1 MANYSTAQILA
12 MEPRGR
18 RSPRDVPGRWEP
30 WPGRVRG
37 FGGAVSGC
45 RGVRCEES
53 TESFQAWELGAGA
66 HPCPVNRDLV
76 AEVLGML
83 TAGLEKC

>member
-45 RGVRCEES
+45 RGVHCEES

-66 HPCPVNRDLV
+66 HPCPLSRDLM
-76 AEVLGML
+76 AEVLGMP

>member
-18 RSPRDVPGRWEP
+18 RSPGDIPGKWEP

-37 FGGAVSGC
+37 ARGGPCLAV
-45 RGVRCEES
+45 GVCEEN
-53 TESFQAWELGAGA
+53 TESFQVWELGAGA
-66 HPCPVNRDLV
+66 HPCLASRDPA

-83 TAGLEKC
+83 AAELEKC